1 MLRLPIITALAAGAV
16 VFGRQYMRKRQGQLS
31 SAEASINVNVPVT
44 TAYNQWTQFEEFPRF
59 MEGVQ
64 EVKQLSDS
72 RLHWR
77 ANVGGVEKEWDA
89 KIDEQTPDSRITW
102 HSLNGPVNSGDVTFH
117 RLSDNA
123 CRVLVRMQYDPEGL
137 LENVGDAIGAVSWR
151 VRGDLQR
158 FKEFIEGRQVET
170 GAWRGEIHG
179 SQAGAAPTSSKSS
192 QAGASASPQ
201 SAPSASS
208 GTSSPARTS

>member
-31 SAEASINVNVPVT
+31 TAEASINVNVPVA

-64 EVKQLSDS
+64 EVRQLSDS

-123 CRVLVRMQYDPEGL
+123 CRVHVRMQYDPEGL

-158 FKEFIEGRQVET
+158 FKEFIEARQVET

-179 SQAGAAPTSSKSS
+179 SQVSGAGAGKS
-192 QAGASASPQ
+192 
-201 SAPSASS
+201 SS
-208 GTSSPARTS
+208 GTSQSGASSPAAGTPARGTP